1 MGFKHEAGHGLGV
14 LQYEYGACELS
25 SGQKQTLNGDEQQ
38 QVGGV
43 MQGEIGRKF
52 YLSVSGSPLTAG
64 HSVSSI
70 APSYLYEVATGQYWR
85 EQGVYEQGKP
95 RVTATHEIE
104 DCRNQWGY

>member
-1 MGFKHEAGHGLGV
+1 
-14 LQYEYGACELS
+14 
-25 SGQKQTLNGDEQQ
+25 
-38 QVGGV
+38 